1 MLLDELVQVIENLAL
16 TFREWQHRAP
26 PVVESD
32 RGRKRQVGIPGRGGR
47 TICEWKAKINL
58 HVKPGATLEMPA
70 LNARRPE
77 IYATVC
83 LVSPVTRP
91 CHPAAGGDRV
101 APERRGVQPE
111 NRADPA
117 SG

>member
-58 HVKPGATLEMPA
+58 HVKPGCYTR
-70 LNARRPE
+70 NA
-77 IYATVC
+77 
-83 LVSPVTRP
+83 S
-91 CHPAAGGDRV
+91 
-101 APERRGVQPE
+101 PERAEARDLCDGLPCFSCYPPLSSRCRRRSC
-111 NRADPA
+111 RARAPRSSA
-117 SG
+117 RKSR